1 MVVAAELQ
9 EVARVAVLAEVS
21 RQPEAVLP
29 VFVPVAAVRRAVSLP
44 EPEVSLAV
52 VRLAAV

>member
-9 EVARVAVLAEVS
+9 EVARVAVLAEAS

-29 VFVPVAAVRRAVSLP
+29 VFVPVAAVWRP
-44 EPEVSLAV
+44 EPEVSLALP
-52 VRLAAV
+52 RLEAV